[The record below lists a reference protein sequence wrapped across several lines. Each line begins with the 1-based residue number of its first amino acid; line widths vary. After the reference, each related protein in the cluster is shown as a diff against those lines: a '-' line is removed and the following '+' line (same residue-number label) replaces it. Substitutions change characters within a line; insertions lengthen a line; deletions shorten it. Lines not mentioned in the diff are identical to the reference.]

1 MATLTKLRW
10 NKEGG
15 RLFFLCLRP
24 LSQQYT
30 EGKLLI
36 SKVKLFFEQ
45 DLKSV
50 VRLQA
55 NARVCQVRYNLAPL
69 VWSSTYCFISYFEV
83 FLGDP
88 LCNCSPLK
96 SRIIIN
102 GESLK
107 SDDVDAPARKVANK
121 NNSKQLLNSKSP
133 MVQHHILNG
142 N

>member
-1 MATLTKLRW
+1 MKGGKGNARTSFCIMREAHYTNTKGVNIFYARSTRWLHMATLTKLRW
-10 NKEGG
+10 NTEGG

-55 NARVCQVRYNLAPL
+55 NARVCQVRYNLVPL

-83 FLGDP
+83 FWVTHSVIADP
-88 LCNCSPLK
+88 
-96 SRIIIN
+96 
-102 GESLK
+102 
-107 SDDVDAPARKVANK
+107 
-121 NNSKQLLNSKSP
+121 
-133 MVQHHILNG
+133 
-142 N
+142 